1 MIRWDQPG
9 YVVAFTTRTGG
20 VSEAPYDS
28 LNLTIGTGDDHAR
41 VDENRRLACEV
52 AGVPSES
59 LTFNRQVHSPL
70 VHRAR
75 AGARGEPGD
84 GLWTDEPGVSMLAM
98 SADCLPIA
106 VARTDGGPALAVLH
120 AGWRGLSGGVIA
132 AGVSSLRDESSRS
145 SGLAAI
151 VGPAIGPCCY
161 EVGREVSTLF
171 DPDLTRGR
179 KLDLWAAAERAL
191 CAAGVERVERVD
203 LCTRCHPELFF
214 SHRRDGRARGVQGV
228 LGAVA

>member
-1 MIRWDQPG
+1 MIRWDEPG
-9 YVVAFTTRTGG
+9 YLVAFTTRVGG

-28 LNLTIGTGDDHAR
+28 LNLTTGTGDDPAR
-41 VDENRRLACEV
+41 VERNRELACEAV
-52 AGVPSES
+52 GVPFAS
-59 LTFNRQVHSPL
+59 LAFNRQVHSPT

-75 AGARGEPGD
+75 PAARGEPGD
-84 GLWTDEPGVSMLAM
+84 GLWSDERGVSMLAM

-106 VARTDGGPALAVLH
+106 VARSGGVPALAVLH
-120 AGWRGLSGGVIA
+120 AGWRGLSEGVVA
-132 AGVSSLRDESSRS
+132 AGVARLRDESTQGSD
-145 SGLAAI
+145 LAAI

-161 EVGREVSTLF
+161 EVGPEVSSLF
-171 DPDLTRGR
+171 DPDLTRDR
-179 KLDLWAAAERAL
+179 KLDLWTAAERAL
-191 CAAGVERVERVD
+191 LAAGVERVERVD

>member
-1 MIRWDQPG
+1 
-9 YVVAFTTRTGG
+9 
-20 VSEAPYDS
+20 VSEGVYAS
-28 LNLTIGTGDDHAR
+28 LNLTTGTGDDPAR
-41 VDENRRLACEV
+41 VERNRELACRA
-52 AGVPSES
+52 AGIPSDS
-59 LTFNRQVHSPL
+59 LAFNRQVHSRA

-84 GLWTDEPGVSMLAM
+84 GLWSDERGVSMLAM

-106 VARTDGGPALAVLH
+106 VARTRGKPGLALLH
-120 AGWRGLSGGVIA
+120 AGWRGLSAGVIA
-132 AGVSSLRDESSRS
+132 AGVAELCVESTQA

-161 EVGREVSTLF
+161 EVTPEVSSLF
-171 DPDLTRGR
+171 DPDLTRDR
-179 KLDLWAAAERAL
+179 KLDLWTAAEREL
-191 CAAGVERVERVD
+191 QAAGVERVERVD
-203 LCTRCHPELFF
+203 LCTRCHPDLFF